1 MAICCKASVEYI
13 NTPWGGQSFNVT
25 TVGTHGVLQTA
36 KLQKKRGQET
46 YL

>member
-1 MAICCKASVEYI
+1 MPIEIRPVLNEV
-13 NTPWGGQSFNVT
+13 FLNVT